1 MRLHRRS
8 KRWLS
13 GWLMVVLL
21 FTQLITSAYACP
33 TIAAA
38 ASAMAMQESMPGC
51 DGNMP
56 GAMDPDQP
64 QLCQAHC
71 SQGSQTV
78 QSAPSV
84 DASPVPSML
93 LAILD
98 WSQAMLAPMHSAARM
113 APVATGAP
121 PPGSPPLYLSLL
133 VLRN

>member
-1 MRLHRRS
+1 
-8 KRWLS
+8 
-13 GWLMVVLL
+13 MVVVL

-33 TIAAA
+33 TIATATTAPVAA
-38 ASAMAMQESMPGC
+38 ASMPDC

-71 SQGSQTV
+71 SQGLQAV
-78 QSAPSV
+78 QSTPGA
-84 DASPVPSML
+84 DTAPVPLVL

-98 WSQAMLAPMHSAARM
+98 WTHVTPEQTLRADRLVPA
-113 APVATGAP
+113 ATGAP
-121 PPGSPPLYLSLL
+121 PPGAPPIYLSLL